1 MNIKIKLSYDGSRFF
16 GSQIQPNQIT
26 VASVLYEVFN
36 KLNIDTLLHFSGRT
50 DRNVHATKQIISCMI
65 PNYWSDTK
73 KLCDTL
79 NRMLPESI
87 RIHSIVQVDDCFHA
101 RYSAKKRSYRY
112 IVSNE
117 LLSPF
122 QSSYITYH
130 PNTINIE
137 LLTKAIEHFIG
148 IHDFEYFSKSNG
160 ANKTTTREIFDCKI
174 YKHKNYFI
182 FMFQANGFL
191 RGQIRLMMQFLF
203 NINDGKNRIEQLI
216 EQLEKKNLYNTKPAS
231 PNGLYLSKIIY

>member
-1 MNIKIKLSYDGSRFF
+1 MNIKIKLSYDGSRFY
-16 GSQIQPNQIT
+16 GSQIQPNYTT
-26 VASVLYEVFN
+26 VASVLYGALE
-36 KLNIDTLLHFSGRT
+36 KINIQTLLHFSGRT
-50 DRNVHATKQIISCMI
+50 DRNVHAASQVISCII
-65 PNYWSDTK
+65 PEYWNDTF
-73 KLCDTL
+73 KLCETL

-87 RIHSIVQVDDCFHA
+87 RIHSIHQASDSFHA

-112 IVSNE
+112 IVSNK

-130 PNTINIE
+130 PNTINVE
-137 LLTKAIEHFIG
+137 LLTTCINHFKG
-148 IHDFEYFSKSNG
+148 IHDFEFFCKANG
-160 ANKTTTREIFDCKI
+160 ANKTTIREIFDCKI

-191 RGQIRLMMQFLF
+191 RGQIRLMMQFLL
-203 NINDGKNRIEQLI
+203 NINDGKNSIEQLD